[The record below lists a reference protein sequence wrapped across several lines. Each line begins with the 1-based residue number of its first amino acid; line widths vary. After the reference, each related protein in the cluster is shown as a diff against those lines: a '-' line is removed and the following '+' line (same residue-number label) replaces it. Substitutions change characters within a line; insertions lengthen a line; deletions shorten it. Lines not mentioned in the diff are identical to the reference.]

1 MTIRRAVFDRHVLAL
16 GEADLAQT
24 LPERI
29 HQRQRLR
36 RALVKESPRE
46 TPRSGD
52 TMKRHQLVP
61 PTGECITNDRAAGT
75 TTAPAA

>member
-36 RALVKESPRE
+36 RALVKETYHRGWVAA
-46 TPRSGD
+46 RV
-52 TMKRHQLVP
+52 R
-61 PTGECITNDRAAGT
+61 RAAT
-75 TTAPAA
+75 RPPRRRAA